1 MPATESNFTRFVEV
15 GRVVL
20 LKAGPQA
27 GHIAVI
33 SEIIDHNRVRSF
45 LLSLFLPLHN
55 LSNRFICHSH
65 DLKAIIDGPTTGVP
79 RQSFP
84 YKHLTLTPLRLTKLP
99 RAAGSGAIKKQLEAE
114 AIVEK
119 WEKSAWA
126 QKRAATEKRRNLTDF
141 QRFVVLIAKKRR
153 TDAVRKGVYA
163 AKKSA

>member
-1 MPATESNFTRFVEV
+1 MPV

-33 SEIIDHNRVRSF
+33 SEIIDHNR
-45 LLSLFLPLHN
+45 
-55 LSNRFICHSH
+55 
-65 DLKAIIDGPTTGVP
+65 AIIDGPTTGVP

-99 RAAGSGAIKKQLEAE
+99 RAAGSGVVKKQVEAE
-114 AIVEK
+114 GIVEK
-119 WEKSAWA
+119 WEKSSWA
-126 QKRAATEKRRNLTDF
+126 QKRAATEKRRSLTDF

-153 TDAVRKGVYA
+153 TDAVRKSVHA